1 MVRIL
6 IILILIFQ
14 AVPIMAKEPDQKSYY
29 QHPESKTL
37 QGATIWNPIIHEKN
51 GKVVKKSFFRYP
63 DSKVL
68 PRGSLWNPLV
78 STKEKPRR

>member
-6 IILILIFQ
+6 IILILIFPTT
-14 AVPIMAKEPDQKSYY
+14 ALAKEPEQKSYY